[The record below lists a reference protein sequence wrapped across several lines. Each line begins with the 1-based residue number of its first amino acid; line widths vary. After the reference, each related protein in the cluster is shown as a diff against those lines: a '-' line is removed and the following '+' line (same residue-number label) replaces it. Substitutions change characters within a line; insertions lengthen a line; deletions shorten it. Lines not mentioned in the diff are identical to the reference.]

1 MIVHLGV
8 VMVAVALASATSFG
22 HRSQTTLQ
30 VGQSSVVDGHT
41 FEFLG
46 LTEVTT
52 PASVATE
59 ALVRVDGGGI
69 FRPAVTSFGS
79 NTEAVGTPAIDSSLV
94 DDVYLTIDTLP
105 LTRGGPV
112 TIGVTIQ
119 PLVIWLWIGGGVL
132 VAGSALAVVP
142 VRRRRR
148 DGVITSRPPDTAGS
162 KPQQNEVD
170 ENTREQRVDEQVEE
184 PVGAPVP

>member
-1 MIVHLGV
+1 
-8 VMVAVALASATSFG
+8 
-22 HRSQTTLQ
+22 
-30 VGQSSVVDGHT
+30 VVDGHT

-46 LTEVTT
+46 LTQVTT

-59 ALVRVDGGGI
+59 ALVRVDGRGI

-148 DGVITSRPPDTAGS
+148 DGVITSRPPDTTGS
-162 KPQQNEVD
+162 PPGHDEVD
-170 ENTREQRVDEQVEE
+170 AKTPDHRLDEHVEE